1 MQRSPGLLRGLVVD
15 AVFRTLLRRR
25 RVCGTKCLIHAVHAA
40 ATVVVTAAAG
50 FLLFGDF
57 GDHGFGGQHQAGD
70 GGRVLQSSARDL
82 RRVDDA
88 GSDQVLVD
96 ARSGVVAE
104 VGVLRFVD
112 IRDSDCAFFARIM
125 NDHPK
130 WFFDRPADDVGAD
143 LLVAFQR
150 LDQSVD
156 RGGAAEEGNT
166 AARDD
171 AFFNGSAGGVHR
183 VFDTGLL
190 FLHLGFGGCT
200 DLDDGDSADQLG
212 ETLLELLTVVVGG
225 GLFDLGA
232 DFLDATGDLGVFAA
246 AVDDGGVVL
255 VDGDAL
261 GGAEVFDL
269 DALELDA
276 EVFGDRLAAGEGCDV
291 FEHRLATIAEAG
303 GLYRGNI
310 QRAAQFVDDES
321 CERFAVY
328 VLSNDEQR
336 LGGAGDL
343 LEQGEEV
350 LHRRDLL
357 LVDKD
362 VGVLEGRFHALG
374 ISHKVGAEIASIEL
388 HAFNDVELGFHGARL
403 FNGDDAVLADLLHRF
418 RDDGADL
425 LIRICGDGAELG
437 DHVAGDGLGELGE
450 SAADHDAVGVA
461 LADDGLNSLVDAAL
475 ERHRVGAGGNGLDA
489 FAIDCLCKHSR
500 GRRTVAGYVGG
511 LRGDFLDHLRA
522 HVFEA
527 VTELDFLGYGDAVL
541 GDGRRAELLFDDD
554 VAALGTERH
563 LYRVGERV
571 DATQDRLTRIFSMQ
585 NLLCHCVTPVNSK

>member
-403 FNGDDAVLADLLHRF
+403 FNG
-418 RDDGADL
+418 
-425 LIRICGDGAELG
+425 EN
-437 DHVAGDGLGELGE
+437 
-450 SAADHDAVGVA
+450 AADHDAVGVA

-585 NLLCHCVTPVNSK
+585 NLLCHLLLQ